1 MVKYTSSSTLSS
13 GLPLGGIGAGKIE
26 LSPENKM
33 INVTIANNWNSPIRE
48 VIGYHIFIKPED
60 DISFFFQKNIRI
72 RSVNTIDTQ
81 LEYEGIYPFVMITG
95 RHKNINVTLEAFSP
109 IIYMNVKDSS
119 LPAVGFKITV
129 KGSKSG
135 LLAFSMSN
143 LSGTRNIGRMN
154 RKLKDGVFH
163 INSKVKEID
172 PTMGNTTL
180 ISDST
185 ESVIAQYNIRRR
197 PSETVKFWGEVYEN
211 EKPWIDLANGKIPE
225 DDIHEVTGMNDEPAS
240 IVIARYEENKPVKFV
255 FAWYF
260 TGKHVYYPYGHYYQ
274 NFFKDS
280 EEVARYFMENFDK
293 LESKSKEWQETII
306 PKDLPDWLRDAIIN
320 STYIMSTN
328 TWLDEKERFSILE
341 GSINCPCHGTIGTC
355 YDLGSLP
362 VIKMWPEL
370 EKSFLETF
378 LNYIRDDGYVPHD
391 LGVYSLDDP
400 TDGTTAP
407 PKWKDLNSTFLLMIY
422 RYVKFT
428 DDKDFLDKYYPKL
441 LKILDWILK
450 QDKDND
456 GLPELEGEMDTA
468 FDALRVKG
476 IDSYTSSVFIASL
489 EAVKELARIQGDEAT
504 IRKVAEILNKARNSL
519 NKLYNGK
526 YFKAWLGEPDVGNAV
541 FTAQV
546 FGEWWASL
554 LGLEH
559 ITDVDKIRSSLETI
573 TKINGNASNYCT
585 PNLVSE
591 DGKILDISGQTY
603 SSWPRLVFALSWLGY
618 KQYGIKE
625 WLDLAKK
632 EWDNL
637 VRLGKVWDQPSRING
652 HTGNADPP
660 IGYLDHYI
668 GSSSLW
674 SYVF

>member
-60 DISFFFQKNIRI
+60 DIPFFFQKNIRI

-109 IIYMNVKDSS
+109 IIYKDVKDSS
-119 LPAVGFKITV
+119 LPAVAFKITI

-154 RKLKDGVFH
+154 SKLKDGVFH

-172 PTMGNTTL
+172 PAMGNTTL

-211 EKPWIDLANGKIPE
+211 EKPWIDLVNGKIPE

-293 LESKSKEWQETII
+293 FESKSKEWQETII
-306 PKDLPDWLRDAIIN
+306 PKYLPDWLRDAIVN

-328 TWLDEKERFSILE
+328 TWLDEKGRFSILE

-407 PKWKDLNSTFLLMIY
+407 PKWKDLNPTFLLMIY
-422 RYVKFT
+422 RYIKFT
-428 DDKDFLDKYYPKL
+428 GDKDFLDNYYPKL

-476 IDSYTSSVFIASL
+476 IDSYTSSIFIASL
-489 EAVKELARIQGDEAT
+489 EAMRELAKLQGDIET
-504 IRKVAEILNKARNSL
+504 VSKVNEFLIKARNSF
-519 NKLYNGK
+519 NKLYNGR
-526 YFKAWLGEPDVGNAV
+526 YFKAWLGEPDVSNAV

-573 TKINGNASNYCT
+573 AKINGNASNYCT